1 MATPTLKELKY
12 RTFDDLMT
20 EIYNDLPSL
29 SREGLIEP
37 AQLIKVAQRVN
48 QELGLKINKVKETI
62 LPLEFGRAK
71 LPDDFHVLNLALLCH
86 HYTVMGPGPFNG
98 IQSETRVTPVQN
110 PNSIPQLTS
119 CPCWTVVS
127 EGAQTIVTYCDG
139 RIEPVFFP
147 ANGDGSAK
155 TTKLCASSIVK
166 TGGGSFSATTNSNCY
181 NIPETGELSC
191 TLPVKDLC
199 GCDTPAMDTCAAI
212 DTNPWDQNRVYTTC
226 DGTMQVSVIEY
237 NSNYVREYRD
247 FEQIFMVSSK
257 EASAFCLNTQFR
269 NAPHQG
275 HIQNGFIY
283 IPTLRGGDNGS
294 TFDYNFNDGG
304 YYGRN
309 GQGKVYISYMGA
321 MEDEQGNL
329 LVLDHPKINEFYEWA
344 IKARIFE
351 NMYLNGEPDIERRL
365 QLAKAELKT
374 ARAEALSIATMPDF
388 YELKKTIDQNRR
400 AMYHKYMHP
409 FSSLYANTPGW
420 PWSLNNEYI

>member
-1 MATPTLKELKY
+1 MASPTLKELKY
-12 RTFDDLMT
+12 RTFDELMT

-48 QELGLKINKVKETI
+48 QELGLKVNKVKETI

-71 LPDDFHVLNLALLCH
+71 LPNDFHVLNLALLCH
-86 HYTVMGPGPFNG
+86 HYTLQEPGLFNG
-98 IQSETRVTPVQN
+98 IQNETRVTPVQN

-127 EGAQTIVTYCDG
+127 GGAQVTVTYCDG
-139 RIEPVFFP
+139 TVEPIFFP
-147 ANGDGSAK
+147 ANPDGTDK
-155 TTKLCASSIVK
+155 TTKVCASTLVR
-166 TGGGSFSATTNSNCY
+166 TGGGSFSATTNSFCY
-181 NIPETGELSC
+181 NIPATGQLSC
-191 TLPVKDLC
+191 TIPDDC
-199 GCDTPAMDTCAAI
+199 GCNTPNIDSCSAI
-212 DTNPWDQNRVYTTC
+212 NTDPWNQNRVYTTC
-226 DGTMQVSVIEY
+226 DNTMQVTVLEY
-237 NSNYVREYRD
+237 HSNQVREYRD
-247 FEQIFMVSSK
+247 FQKIYMVSSK

-269 NAPHQG
+269 DAPHQG

-283 IPTLRGGDNGS
+283 VPTMRDYGERTDDNNS
-294 TFDYNFNDGG
+294 H
-304 YYGRN
+304 N
-309 GQGKVYISYMGA
+309 GHGKVYISYMGA
-321 MEDEQGNL
+321 MEDDEGNL

-388 YELKKTIDQNRR
+388 YELKKTIEQNRR

-420 PWSLNNEYI
+420 PWSLNSEYI

>member
-1 MATPTLKELKY
+1 MASPTLKELKY
-12 RTFDDLMT
+12 RTFDELMT

-29 SREGLIEP
+29 AREGLIEP

-48 QELGLKINKVKETI
+48 QEIGLKINSVKQTI

-71 LPDDFHVLNLALLCH
+71 LPNDFHVLNLALLCRS
-86 HYTVMGPGPFNG
+86 YTTVEPGLFNG

-119 CPCWTVVS
+119 CPCWTVV
-127 EGAQTIVTYCDG
+127 AQDVQTTVTYCDG
-139 RIEPVFFP
+139 TIESVFFP
-147 ANGDGSAK
+147 ANGDGTEK
-155 TTKLCASSIVK
+155 TTKLCASTIVK
-166 TGGGSFSATTNSNCY
+166 TGGGSFSATTNSFCY
-181 NIPETGELSC
+181 NIPETGQLSC

-199 GCDTPAMDTCAAI
+199 GCDTPAMDTCSAI

-226 DGTMQVSVIEY
+226 DGTMQVNVIEY
-237 NSNYVREYRD
+237 HSNQIRQYSE
-247 FEQIFMVSSK
+247 FERIQMVPSK
-257 EASAFCLNTQFR
+257 EATAFCINTQFR
-269 NAPHQG
+269 DAPHQG
-275 HIQNGFIY
+275 HIQNGFIHV
-283 IPTLRGGDNGS
+283 PTVRDTNTEYG
-294 TFDYNFNDGG
+294 ND
-304 YYGRN
+304 R

-329 LVLDHPKINEFYEWA
+329 MVLDHPKINEFYEWA

-351 NMYLNGEPDIERRL
+351 NMYMNGEPDIERRL
-365 QLAKAELKT
+365 QLVKAELKT

-388 YELKKTIDQNRR
+388 YEFKKTIEQNRR

-420 PWSLNNEYI
+420 PWSYNNEYI